1 MSATI
6 YDVAKEAGVS
16 IATVSHVLNGKGKI
30 SRERREEILRII
42 ERMNYQPSAIAS
54 ALTSKK
60 TFTLGLLVPDIS
72 NPFFAELAR
81 AVEDEGQLLGY
92 SLFICSTDN
101 QDRKVESYA
110 ALLRQKGVDGVIV
123 GTGVGD
129 LSALRPLLDRTIPVV
144 FVSREYPEAPGIPS
158 VVSDD
163 YAGGVSA
170 ARHLLALGHRRLA
183 VIAES
188 EAVSS
193 SRERVRGF
201 RDAALA
207 AGLPS
212 FGKLVRAGGIREG
225 RLQGLRLLQEPDRPT
240 AVFCCNDLIAIGFI
254 QAAKELGLRV
264 PADCSVVGFD
274 DTILASVTDPPLT
287 TVAQPIERMGQS
299 VVRLLVQ
306 AAEGR
311 GAERERLV
319 LSPSLTVRASTAPLA
334 SRLPGLAEG
343 E

>member
-1 MSATI
+1 MRATI

-30 SRERREEILRII
+30 SRERREEIRRII

-60 TFTLGLLVPDIS
+60 TFTLGLLIPDIS

-81 AVEDEGQLLGY
+81 AVEDEGQRLGY

-123 GTGVGD
+123 GTGVD
-129 LSALRPLLDRTIPVV
+129 RLSSLAPLLERSIPVV
-144 FVSREYPEAPGIPS
+144 FVSRECPDAPGIPS

-163 YAGGVSA
+163 YAGGAAA
-170 ARHLLALGHRRLA
+170 ARHLLGLGHRRFA

-201 RDAALA
+201 RDTLRD
-207 AGLPS
+207 AGPLPPV
-212 FGKLVRAGGIREG
+212 KLERAVGIREG
-225 RLQGLRLLQEPDRPT
+225 RQQALKLLRAPDRPT
-240 AVFCCNDLIAIGFI
+240 AIFCCNDLIAIGLL
-254 QAAKELGLRV
+254 QGAKELGLRI

-287 TVAQPIERMGQS
+287 TVAQPIERIGHS
-299 VVRLLVQ
+299 VIRQLVQ
-306 AAEGR
+306 SAEGR
-311 GAERERLV
+311 AFERERLV
-319 LSPSLTVRASTAPLA
+319 LEPSLTVRASTAPPSSL
-334 SRLPGLAEG
+334 G
-343 E
+343 